1 MRSLSPESRHDAI
14 AAALTGARRVLV
26 TGFGGLP
33 ATVMTTVCDLA
44 EASGAAIDPGTVEM
58 ARPAGPTI
66 ARAGEVTADR
76 EELRDRADLVIFWFC
91 NPSEVEPEF
100 IERFLTPPPRPPLRR
115 RTLAVGPHGV
125 IPPGPGHSH
134 LLLDRD
140 SAIDAARIMR
150 HMLLHGSHVPAESAI
165 AAPCAAVVGA
175 IEAASCVVVVTDH
188 EADLL
193 GLEPWSII
201 HLIRTIAHR
210 IPAFEIPL
218 ASRETLAAQ
227 AVLTWR
233 YGAAGAIDKANRFGG
248 TFLPSEASAAHLI
261 ERCEVDC
268 VVAVGGLSP
277 AVEQALKAR
286 KEAITVIR
294 VDEATPHETAS
305 ALGSMLAAV
314 RAATAGSGGSR

>member
-14 AAALTGARRVLV
+14 ADALTGARRVLV

-44 EASGAAIDPGTVEM
+44 EALGAAIDSGTVEM
-58 ARPAGPTI
+58 ARPVGPTI

-100 IERFLTPPPRPPLRR
+100 IERFLAAPPRQPLRR
-115 RTLAVGPHGV
+115 QTLAVGPHAV
-125 IPPGPGHSH
+125 ISAGPGHTH
-134 LLLDRD
+134 LPLDRD

-150 HMLLHGSHVPAESAI
+150 HMLLHGSHVPTESAI
-165 AAPCAAVVGA
+165 AGPCAASVGA
-175 IEAASCVVVVTDH
+175 IEAASCVAFVTDH
-188 EADLL
+188 EADPL
-193 GLEPWSII
+193 GLEPWSIV
-201 HLIRTIAHR
+201 HLIRSIAHR

-218 ASRETLAAQ
+218 VSRATLAAQ

-233 YGAAGAIDKANRFGG
+233 YGAAGAIDKADRFGG
-248 TFLPSEASAAHLI
+248 PFLPAEASAARLI
-261 ERCEVDC
+261 ERHEVDC

-277 AVEQALKAR
+277 AVEQALTAHTD
-286 KEAITVIR
+286 AITVIR
-294 VDEATPHETAS
+294 VDEATPQETAS
-305 ALGSMLAAV
+305 VLGSMLAAV
-314 RAATAGSGGSR
+314 RAATAGSGGNR